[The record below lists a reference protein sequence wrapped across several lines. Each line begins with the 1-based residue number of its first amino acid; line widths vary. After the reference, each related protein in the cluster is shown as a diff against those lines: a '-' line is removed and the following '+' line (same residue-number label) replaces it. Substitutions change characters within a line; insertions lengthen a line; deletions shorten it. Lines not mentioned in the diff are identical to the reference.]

1 MPVRRSPSLLALR
14 AFEAAARR
22 LSFTAAAHELNV
34 SQAAVSRH
42 VRSLEG
48 DIGRKL
54 FRRLHRHVELTATGE
69 RLASE
74 LSVGFLRIQR
84 AVETARGVTARRLKL
99 SVEPAFASRWL
110 VPRLGSFAALQPQ
123 IELELETSDELRVL
137 GRDADIAI
145 RYVAAAAR
153 RKRGGGRRLFS
164 IDGVPVISAE
174 HSRSSQLR
182 GDAAVLG
189 HRLLHDDDGR
199 AWRGWFAAA
208 NLAGFD
214 AVRHQYFSDY
224 SLAIAAALQGQG
236 ALLGAAAFI
245 QPELRSG
252 RLVQLGRTRVSFG
265 SYWLLESRERSTATL
280 RAAFC
285 RWIDAEVRKS

>member
-1 MPVRRSPSLLALR
+1 
-14 AFEAAARR
+14 
-22 LSFTAAAHELNV
+22 
-34 SQAAVSRH
+34 
-42 VRSLEG
+42 
-48 DIGRKL
+48 
-54 FRRLHRHVELTATGE
+54 
-69 RLASE
+69 
-74 LSVGFLRIQR
+74 
-84 AVETARGVTARRLKL
+84 
-99 SVEPAFASRWL
+99 
-110 VPRLGSFAALQPQ
+110 
-123 IELELETSDELRVL
+123 
-137 GRDADIAI
+137 
-145 RYVAAAAR
+145 
-153 RKRGGGRRLFS
+153 
-164 IDGVPVISAE
+164 VPVISAE